1 MQNFNQMK
9 KTIYFVLG
17 TLMALSSCNGNKP
30 GSADGS
36 ENPDSVFMLDGPGSV
51 YVPTEEEVGQYAL
64 ETVQEVYEAVGQAY
78 SSEDW
83 QTQSNEL
90 DKKFCSKDWNATVKA
105 VIEKDNQNPDEM
117 GFFDADYWVMG
128 QDFSKKIYATDL
140 NLEKLLMDDTP
151 WEAAVTL
158 KLHNFSEIPVRVN
171 LIYEGGEWKVDDLT
185 DLSNDLDWKKSMKEY
200 LAE

>member
-1 MQNFNQMK
+1 MK
-9 KTIYFVLG
+9 KLTFIMIAMTAITFV
-17 TLMALSSCNGNKP
+17 ACGNKTT
-30 GSADGS
+30 GNNDNGD
-36 ENPDSVFMLDGPGSV
+36 EDSVFMLDGPGSV

-105 VIEKDNQNPDEM
+105 VIEKDNQNPEEM

>member
-1 MQNFNQMK
+1 MK
-9 KTIYFVLG
+9 KLTFIMMAMTAITFVACG
-17 TLMALSSCNGNKP
+17 NKTTGNNDNGN
-30 GSADGS
+30 
-36 ENPDSVFMLDGPGSV
+36 EDSVFMLDGPGSV
-51 YVPTEEEVGQYAL
+51 YEPTEEEVGQYAL

-90 DKKFCSKDWNATVKA
+90 DKEYCSKDWNATVKA
-105 VIEKDNQNPDEM
+105 VIEKDNQTPDEM

>member
-1 MQNFNQMK
+1 MK
-9 KTIYFVLG
+9 KLTFIMIAMTAITFV
-17 TLMALSSCNGNKP
+17 ACGNKTT
-30 GSADGS
+30 GNNDNGD
-36 ENPDSVFMLDGPGSV
+36 EDSVFMLDGPGSV
-51 YVPTEEEVGQYAL
+51 YEPTEEEVGQYAL

-90 DKKFCSKDWNATVKA
+90 DKKYCSKDWNATVKA
-105 VIEKDNQNPDEM
+105 VIEKDNQNPEEM

-128 QDFSKKIYATDL
+128 QDFSKKIYTTDL

-185 DLSNDLDWKKSMKEY
+185 DLNNDLDWKKSMKEY

>member
-1 MQNFNQMK
+1 MK
-9 KTIYFVLG
+9 KLTFIMIAMTAITFV
-17 TLMALSSCNGNKP
+17 ACGNKTT
-30 GSADGS
+30 GNNDNGD
-36 ENPDSVFMLDGPGSV
+36 EDSVFMLDGPGSV
-51 YVPTEEEVGQYAL
+51 YEPTEEEVGQYAL

-105 VIEKDNQNPDEM
+105 VIEKDNQNPDEI

>member
-1 MQNFNQMK
+1 MK
-9 KTIYFVLG
+9 KLTFIMIAMTAITFV
-17 TLMALSSCNGNKP
+17 ACGNKTT
-30 GSADGS
+30 GNNDNGD
-36 ENPDSVFMLDGPGSV
+36 EDSVFMLDGPGSV
-51 YVPTEEEVGQYAL
+51 YEPTEEEVGQYAL

-78 SSEDW
+78 SSEDG

-90 DKKFCSKDWNATVKA
+90 DKEYCSKDWNATVKA
-105 VIEKDNQNPDEM
+105 VIETDNQNPEEM

-128 QDFSKKIYATDL
+128 QDFSKNIYATDL
-140 NLEKLLMDDTP
+140 TLERLLMDDTP

>member
-1 MQNFNQMK
+1 MK
-9 KTIYFVLG
+9 KLTFIMIAMTAITFV
-17 TLMALSSCNGNKP
+17 ACGNKTT
-30 GSADGS
+30 GNNDNGD
-36 ENPDSVFMLDGPGSV
+36 EDSVFMLDGPGSV
-51 YVPTEEEVGQYAL
+51 YEPTEEEVGQYAL

-90 DKKFCSKDWNATVKA
+90 DKKFCSKDWNATVKS

>member
-1 MQNFNQMK
+1 MK
-9 KTIYFVLG
+9 KLTFIMIAMTAITFV
-17 TLMALSSCNGNKP
+17 ACGNKTT
-30 GSADGS
+30 GNNDNGD
-36 ENPDSVFMLDGPGSV
+36 EDSVFMLDGPGSV
-51 YVPTEEEVGQYAL
+51 YEPTEEEVGQYAL

-90 DKKFCSKDWNATVKA
+90 DKKFCSKDWNATVKSA
-105 VIEKDNQNPDEM
+105 IEKDNQNPEEM

>member
-1 MQNFNQMK
+1 MK
-9 KTIYFVLG
+9 KLTFIMIAMTAITFV
-17 TLMALSSCNGNKP
+17 ACGNKTT
-30 GSADGS
+30 GNNDNGD
-36 ENPDSVFMLDGPGSV
+36 EDSVFMLDGPGSV
-51 YVPTEEEVGQYAL
+51 YEPTEEEVGQYAL

-90 DKKFCSKDWNATVKA
+90 DKKFCSKDWNATVKS
-105 VIEKDNQNPDEM
+105 VIEKDNQTPDEM
-117 GFFDADYWVMG
+117 GFFVADYWVMG

>member
-1 MQNFNQMK
+1 MK
-9 KTIYFVLG
+9 KLTFMMMAMTAITFV
-17 TLMALSSCNGNKP
+17 ACGNKTT
-30 GSADGS
+30 GNNDNGD
-36 ENPDSVFMLDGPGSV
+36 EDSVFMLDGPGSV
-51 YVPTEEEVGQYAL
+51 YEPTEEEVGQYAL

-105 VIEKDNQNPDEM
+105 VIEKDNQTPDEM

>member
-1 MQNFNQMK
+1 MK
-9 KTIYFVLG
+9 KLTFIMIAMTAITFV
-17 TLMALSSCNGNKP
+17 ACGNKTT
-30 GSADGS
+30 GNNDNGD
-36 ENPDSVFMLDGPGSV
+36 EDSVFMLDGPGSV
-51 YVPTEEEVGQYAL
+51 YEPTEEEVGQYAL

-90 DKKFCSKDWNATVKA
+90 DKEYCSKDWNATVKA
-105 VIEKDNQNPDEM
+105 VIEKDNQTPDEM

>member
-1 MQNFNQMK
+1 MK
-9 KTIYFVLG
+9 KLTFIMIAMTAITFV
-17 TLMALSSCNGNKP
+17 ACGNKTT
-30 GSADGS
+30 GNNDNGD
-36 ENPDSVFMLDGPGSV
+36 EDSVFMLDGPGSV
-51 YVPTEEEVGQYAL
+51 YEPTEEEVGQYAL

-78 SSEDW
+78 CSEDW

-90 DKKFCSKDWNATVKA
+90 DKEYCSKDWNATVKA
-105 VIEKDNQNPDEM
+105 VIEKDNQTPEEM

-140 NLEKLLMDDTP
+140 NLERLLMDDTP

>member
-9 KTIYFVLG
+9 RTIYFVLG

-90 DKKFCSKDWNATVKA
+90 DKKFCSKDWNATVKS
-105 VIEKDNQNPDEM
+105 VIEKDNQNPD
-117 GFFDADYWVMG
+117 GRSSSITSVRFLCASTSSTKVANGRWTT
-128 QDFSKKIYATDL
+128 SPTSATISTG
-140 NLEKLLMDDTP
+140 KR
-151 WEAAVTL
+151 A
-158 KLHNFSEIPVRVN
+158 
-171 LIYEGGEWKVDDLT
+171 
-185 DLSNDLDWKKSMKEY
+185 
-200 LAE
+200 

>member
-1 MQNFNQMK
+1 MK
-9 KTIYFVLG
+9 KLTFIMIAMTAITFV
-17 TLMALSSCNGNKP
+17 ACGNKTT
-30 GSADGS
+30 GNNDNGD
-36 ENPDSVFMLDGPGSV
+36 EDSVFMLDGPGSV
-51 YVPTEEEVGQYAL
+51 YEPTEEEVGQYAL

-105 VIEKDNQNPDEM
+105 VIEKDNQTPDEM

-171 LIYEGGEWKVDDLT
+171 LIYEGGEWKVDNLT

>member
-1 MQNFNQMK
+1 MK
-9 KTIYFVLG
+9 KLTFIMIAMTAITFV
-17 TLMALSSCNGNKP
+17 ACGNKTT
-30 GSADGS
+30 GNNDNGD
-36 ENPDSVFMLDGPGSV
+36 EDSVFMLDGPGSV
-51 YVPTEEEVGQYAL
+51 YEPTEEEVGQYAL

-90 DKKFCSKDWNATVKA
+90 DKEYCSKDWNATVKA
-105 VIEKDNQNPDEM
+105 VIEKDNQNPEEM

-128 QDFSKKIYATDL
+128 QDVSKKIYATDL
-140 NLEKLLMDDTP
+140 TLERLLMDDTP

-171 LIYEGGEWKVDDLT
+171 LIYEGGEWKAHDLT
-185 DLSNDLDWKKSMKEY
+185 DLSNDLDWTKIMKEY

>member
-1 MQNFNQMK
+1 MK
-9 KTIYFVLG
+9 KLTFIMMAMTAITFV
-17 TLMALSSCNGNKP
+17 ACGNKTT
-30 GSADGS
+30 GNNDNGD
-36 ENPDSVFMLDGPGSV
+36 EDSVFMLDGPGSV
-51 YVPTEEEVGQYAL
+51 YEPTEEEVGQYAL

-90 DKKFCSKDWNATVKA
+90 DKEYCSKDWNATVKS
-105 VIEKDNQNPDEM
+105 VIEKDNQTPDEM

>member
-1 MQNFNQMK
+1 MK
-9 KTIYFVLG
+9 KLTFIMMAMTAITFVACG
-17 TLMALSSCNGNKP
+17 NKTTGNNDNGN
-30 GSADGS
+30 
-36 ENPDSVFMLDGPGSV
+36 EDSVFMLDGPGSV
-51 YVPTEEEVGQYAL
+51 YEPTAEEVGQYAL
-64 ETVQEVYEAVGQAY
+64 ETVQEVYEAVSQAY
-78 SSEDW
+78 GSEDW

-90 DKKFCSKDWNATVKA
+90 DKEFCSKDWNATVKA

-158 KLHNFSEIPVRVN
+158 KLHNFSEIPV
-171 LIYEGGEWKVDDLT
+171 
-185 DLSNDLDWKKSMKEY
+185 
-200 LAE
+200 